1 MAKLIIKST
10 ENTAQFIELKPGL
23 NRFGRSSFNDHL
35 VVDPG
40 VSERHC
46 EILVDGDFVIV
57 RDLDSTNGTFINQK
71 PVKESALYAGQVL
84 QIGPVEM
91 VLDAP
96 QVRLSLPELPSPTKP
111 ALMIPTSLKDGY
123 AACLSHAGRH
133 AVWECNDCHRF
144 YCDQCI
150 RKLRR
155 VGGAFIKL
163 CPACS
168 HTCRLSPWAEML
180 RNKKR
185 GILGKLVGKIKSSFK
200 HTRKLFARDSLPP
213 AAPPQPQP

>member
-10 ENTAQFIELKPGL
+10 ENAVQFIELKPGL

-96 QVRLSLPELPSPTKP
+96 QVRLSLPELPAAPKP
-111 ALMIPTSLKDGY
+111 VVVTSIPLKDGY

-133 AVWECNDCHRF
+133 AVWECTDCHRC

-180 RNKKR
+180 RNKKK
-185 GILGKLVGKIKSSFK
+185 GILGKIVGKIKSSFK
-200 HTRKLFARDSLPP
+200 QTRHLFTKNGLPP
-213 AAPPQPQP
+213 STPPQPRV